1 MAKQTGL
8 AWTTLTVDKSDQTT
22 AVDIRNDTTNLNF
35 STPLAVQD
43 VTGIDKSYNERLGL
57 LGDFSIELDG
67 DFNPATSHTVFSDL
81 LTRKSRATTIV
92 IGGAT
97 LGPIN
102 VLYTDYQLTR
112 DNSGS
117 FVWKV
122 PGGLADGA
130 QPTWS

>member
-8 AWTTLTVDKSDQTT
+8 GWTTLTVDKSDQTT
-22 AVDIRNDTTNLNF
+22 AVDIRSDCNSLNF

-43 VTGIDKSYNERLGL
+43 DTGIDKSYNERIGL

-67 DFNPATSHTVFSDL
+67 TYNPSTSHTVFSDISA
-81 LTRKSRATTIV
+81 RKSRATTIV

-97 LGPIN
+97 MGPVN
-102 VLYTDYQLTR
+102 VLYTDYQLSR

-117 FVWKV
+117 FTWKV

-130 QPTWS
+130 APTWS